1 MTKLAL
7 LLACCCPLIA
17 CSGEG
22 SGDVFEETDVELE
35 AAPAVL
41 PRLTADQYRNSLKDI
56 FGDDLPVLAT
66 PSDTNPYLFYSI
78 GATSTSLSELGTQQY
93 TDSALVVSDWLFAD
107 TERWTNAV
115 GCTPADT
122 TAPCVLNFLMGFGQ
136 KLFRRPMSDEDL
148 QQWLGVLRD
157 TSRGD
162 VKRGLHFM
170 IYGML
175 QSPNFLYRSELGE
188 PDPKHP
194 DRYRYTSFEMAQRLS
209 FLLWNTAP
217 DSELLAAAGRG
228 ELTKPEGIYTQAL
241 RLLESE
247 RSRVAVQDFFAQY
260 LDLGGLD
267 DLDRSPERYPASTE
281 TLPESMR
288 NEVRLLV
295 DDLVFRSDSDIR
307 QLFSYKKTFV
317 NKELADLYEIE
328 APGASPIAFVPAT
341 LPADGPRA
349 GFLTS
354 AAFLSMNA
362 HETET
367 SPTLRGKFI
376 RERVLCELVS
386 PPPDDVDT
394 QVEPPGTEPSTLR
407 DRLEQHRS
415 NPRCAACHAILDP
428 PGLLFE
434 GFDSIGATR
443 EFDNG
448 FPVDTSGGIDGFE
461 FADGRGLADFLTTD
475 RRVSACMV
483 KQLYR
488 HANGR
493 LDEPGEAK
501 QLEVLDQK
509 FADAGYRFQDLLLEL
524 ATSEGFRSL
533 KTPENAQ

>member
-7 LLACCCPLIA
+7 LVACCVPLIA
-17 CSGEG
+17 CNGDG
-22 SGDVFEETDVELE
+22 SGDASGATDVELE
-35 AAPAVL
+35 AAPPVL
-41 PRLTADQYRNSLKDI
+41 PRLTSAQYRNTLTDI
-56 FGDDLPVLAT
+56 FGEALPALPT
-66 PSDTNPYLFYSI
+66 PEDTNPYLFYSI

-93 TDSALVVSDWLFAD
+93 TDAAIVASDWLFAD
-107 TERWTNAV
+107 TSRWTNFV
-115 GCTPADT
+115 GCTPEGT
-122 TAPCVLNFLMGFGQ
+122 TDPCIINFLMGFGQ
-136 KLFRRPMSDEDL
+136 KLFRRPMSTTDVES
-148 QQWLGVLRD
+148 WLSVMRD

-162 VKRGLHFM
+162 VARGLRFTV
-170 IYGML
+170 YGML
-175 QSPNFLYRSELGE
+175 QSPNFLYRSETGE
-188 PDPKHP
+188 PDPANS
-194 DRYRYTSFEMAQRLS
+194 DRYRYTSFEMAERLS
-209 FLLWNTAP
+209 FLLWNTGP
-217 DSELLAAAGRG
+217 DAELLAAAGRN
-228 ELTKPEGIYTQAL
+228 ELTTSEGIYEQAL
-241 RLLESE
+241 RLLESD
-247 RSRVAVQDFFAQY
+247 RSRIAVQDFFSRY

-267 DLDRSPERYPASTE
+267 ELERSPERYPLSTE
-281 TLPESMR
+281 TLPDAMR
-288 NEVRLLV
+288 NEIRLLV
-295 DDLVFRSDSDIR
+295 DDHVFRRDTDIR
-307 QLFSYKKTFV
+307 ELFSYRRTFV
-317 NKELADLYEIE
+317 NQELANLYGVD
-328 APGASPIAFVPAT
+328 APGASAIAFVPVE

-394 QVEPPGTEPSTLR
+394 QVEPPGTEPTTLR
-407 DRLEQHRS
+407 ERLEQHRS
-415 NPRCAACHAILDP
+415 DPRCAACHAILDP

-434 GFDSIGATR
+434 NFDSLGLVR

-461 FADGRGLADFLTTD
+461 FADGRGLADYLPTD

-493 LDEPGEAK
+493 LDTPGEAK
-501 QLEVLDQK
+501 QLEAIDQQ
-509 FADAGYRFQDLLLEL
+509 FAESGYRFQDLLLVL

-533 KTPENAQ
+533 QTPENAQ